1 MHADIPNWLSFQII
15 VEAYDSAVPDDVV
28 SEVITLT
35 VQRNNYAGQFSLDT
49 YTSVIND
56 YDPAGTLVGVVSA
69 TDDDVQVGHFLRLD
83 CFVLSCVWLWFDR
96 VNILPNAG
104 QEISIAQKQKQISF
118 SFNFYIIF
126 ENFALFFFS
135 VIL

>member
-35 VQRNNYAGQFSLDT
+35 VQRNNYAAAFTIDT
-49 YTSVIND
+49 YTAVISD

-69 TDDDVQVGHFLRLD
+69 TDDDVQVGHFLLLD
-83 CFVLSCVWLWFDR
+83 CFVLSCVRL
-96 VNILPNAG
+96 
-104 QEISIAQKQKQISF
+104 
-118 SFNFYIIF
+118 
-126 ENFALFFFS
+126 
-135 VIL
+135 

>member
-1 MHADIPNWLSFQII
+1 M
-15 VEAYDSAVPDDVV
+15 EAYDSAVPDDVV

-83 CFVLSCVWLWFDR
+83 CFVLSCV
-96 VNILPNAG
+96 
-104 QEISIAQKQKQISF
+104 
-118 SFNFYIIF
+118 
-126 ENFALFFFS
+126 
-135 VIL
+135 